1 MRHRTHLLSQV
12 VAVLAARFRIACIP
26 AKEQGSQAVLDRWLT
41 CVHAEGRSKMDAR
54 PPSRYR
60 NPDET
65 MAGFM
70 TFGMGEA
77 RRDRSSIDGF
87 DPCRGSLSPMRI
99 PEIASI

>member
-1 MRHRTHLLSQV
+1 
-12 VAVLAARFRIACIP
+12 
-26 AKEQGSQAVLDRWLT
+26 
-41 CVHAEGRSKMDAR
+41 
-54 PPSRYR
+54 
-60 NPDET
+60 